1 MTLIAFDGINRRN
14 IVIFILEPKILFEIF
29 LWLQLEVSVLRSFIV
44 LDFTIISVAFLWLGL
59 FAIVKY
65 LGICSLGIFSAR
77 LGLSTISV
85 RGRIF
90 FAGLLFQKIFIEVI

>member
-65 LGICSLGIFSAR
+65 L
-77 LGLSTISV
+77 
-85 RGRIF
+85 
-90 FAGLLFQKIFIEVI
+90 